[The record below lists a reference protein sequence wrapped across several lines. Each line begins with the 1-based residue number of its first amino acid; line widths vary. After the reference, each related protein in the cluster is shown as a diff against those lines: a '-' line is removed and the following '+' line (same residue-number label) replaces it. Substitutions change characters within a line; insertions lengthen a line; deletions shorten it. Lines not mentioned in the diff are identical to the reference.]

1 MAPKTWQEAAVA
13 AGVVAMVRDD
23 EVVVNSS
30 DGSSTRKKT
39 PLEYRIQQPQIK
51 ESAKQLTMAEKSI
64 FTVKSRLYKRQP
76 KYGMKRNF
84 IINSR
89 EKLPRKWSSKQWA
102 ADGLCMWLTQA
113 EVFER
118 WDLIRS

>member
-89 EKLPRKWSSKQWA
+89 EKRSRKWSSKQWT

-113 EVFER
+113 EVF
-118 WDLIRS
+118 